1 MALETPRLSLRRFE
15 PADAAFVVSLLT
27 SPDWL
32 RFIGDRGVRTETDAL
47 VYIERLTSM
56 GYAKNGFGLYHVSR
70 RSDGTPVGMCG
81 MLRRDTTPDVEIGF
95 AFLSEHAGQG
105 YATEA
110 SGAVLGEAREQHG
123 LRRIGAVV
131 MPENHASIRVLEK
144 LGLRFERLIVT
155 DPARDPLQYFAR
167 ELGPER

>member
-1 MALETPRLSLRRFE
+1 MALETPRLRLRRFV
-15 PADAAFVVSLLT
+15 PTDAAFVVSLLT

-32 RFIGDRGVRTETDAL
+32 RFIGDRGVRTEADAI
-47 VYIERLTSM
+47 VYIERLAAM

-70 RSDGTPVGMCG
+70 RDDERPVGMCG
-81 MLRRDTTPDVEIGF
+81 LLRRETTPDVEIGF
-95 AFLSEHAGQG
+95 AFLADHAGRG

-110 SGAVLGEAREQHG
+110 GATVLREAFEVHG

-131 MPENHASIRVLEK
+131 MPENHASIRVLQK
-144 LGLRFERLIVT
+144 LGLQFERPIVT

-167 ELGPER
+167 ALDVGA

>member
-1 MALETPRLSLRRFE
+1 MALETPRLRLRRFV
-15 PADAAFVVSLLT
+15 PADAAFVVALLT

-32 RFIGDRGVRTETDAL
+32 RFIGDRGVRTEGDAL
-47 VYIERLTSM
+47 AYIERLNAT

-70 RSDGTPVGMCG
+70 RSDETPVGMCG
-81 MLRRDTTPDVEIGF
+81 LLRRDTTPDVEIGF
-95 AFLSEHAGQG
+95 AFLAEHAGLG

-110 SGAVLGEAREQHG
+110 GAAVLREARELHG

-131 MPENHASIRVLEK
+131 MPENRASIRVLEK
-144 LGLRFERLIVT
+144 LGLRFERLIAT

-167 ELGPER
+167 ELDAAG